1 MVEQHTGQGHGW
13 YQSLATWRKAV
24 REMGTWHPSPVTL
37 PASNLLAV
45 RTSLRKIVS
54 GGLEAHFAKY
64 LRASRIVRQGLENL
78 GFELYVPAEYA
89 APMVTAFKARPEF
102 EIAEMSQWL
111 AEKRGIAIGGAL
123 GALSGK
129 IFRVGH
135 LGKAAEREYL
145 LDFLFAVEE
154 FLRYKGM
161 EVPVGASLVGME

>member
-1 MVEQHTGQGHGW
+1 
-13 YQSLATWRKAV
+13 
-24 REMGTWHPSPVTL
+24 
-37 PASNLLAV
+37 
-45 RTSLRKIVS
+45 
-54 GGLEAHFAKY
+54 
-64 LRASRIVRQGLENL
+64 
-78 GFELYVPAEYA
+78 
-89 APMVTAFKARPEF
+89 MVTAFKARPEF